1 MGFAKNETSLTL
13 SASNVMESEK
23 SFIPPD
29 IPWPYFAVVVFMG
42 VVSAFDIGVPTS
54 VLLVLSA
61 GVFFSL
67 LQKSL
72 TSPVYGLLG
81 LVAFIPYSKAIAGNL
96 GGMIPGMNYTTV
108 LTVITLIG
116 FFSTSSRLTKYP
128 VLPLESNFR
137 NLVLFFCLIGG
148 FSIIHTDIVNSS
160 FSIGS
165 TLVSYKRW
173 LDPILVFFLCSFLVQ
188 EEEDAKKILYMMAFT
203 LMVIGFGTYWQR
215 HELDEHSSYVRFIGI
230 AGQSN
235 TMGAFYANYSF
246 VMIGFL
252 VMKKV
257 KKLHKGVILL
267 GLIGCLL
274 GLFATQS
281 RGDALGFV
289 AGMLLFFFFRNK
301 LQFLTFIAVIIFVA
315 FNPHFLP
322 GGLKQRVE
330 RTIQQQSNDG
340 FAVKKQLD
348 ASARTRL
355 ALWKGAV
362 RMIADNPIM
371 GVGYKMFQTFI
382 YGYVDHN
389 EETAGLELKG
399 RDGHNAYLMIGA
411 EMGLPALFVFL
422 TILGFMFRIAWKS
435 YRASPDLYWKTVSV
449 CVLCSVGSLAVTN
462 MFGSRVFSLIL
473 TGYLWALVAI
483 LLKMPRW
490 AKERSLKK
498 DIHETEKPKIC
509 TPSFQNFSKF

>member
-1 MGFAKNETSLTL
+1 MGFAKNNTL
-13 SASNVMESEK
+13 FALSSHNVREK
-23 SFIPPD
+23 ENSFNAPD
-29 IPWPYFAVVVFMG
+29 IPWAYFAIVVFMG
-42 VVSAFDIGVPTS
+42 VVAAFDVGVPTI

-61 GVFFSL
+61 AVFFSL

-72 TSPVYGLLG
+72 THPVYGLLG
-81 LVAFIPYSKAIAGNL
+81 LIAFIPYSKTIAGNL
-96 GGMIPGMNYTTV
+96 GGMIPGLNYTTV
-108 LTVITLIG
+108 LTLITLIG
-116 FFSTSSRLTKYP
+116 FFSNSSRLAKYP
-128 VLPLESNFR
+128 VLPLESTFR
-137 NLVLFFCLIGG
+137 NLVLLFCLIGG
-148 FSIIHTDIVNSS
+148 FSIIHTDIVNAA

-203 LMVIGFGTYWQR
+203 LIVVGFGTYWQR

-252 VMKKV
+252 VMKGIKR
-257 KKLHKGVILL
+257 LRKGVILL
-267 GLIGCLL
+267 GLIGFLL

-289 AGMLLFFFFRNK
+289 AGMLLFLFFRNK
-301 LQFLTFIAVIIFVA
+301 LQFLAFFAAIIFVA
-315 FNPHFLP
+315 LNPHFLP

-330 RTIQQQSNDG
+330 RTIQQRSDDG

-371 GVGYKMFQTFI
+371 GVGYKMFQTYIF
-382 YGYVDHN
+382 GYVDHN
-389 EETAGLELKG
+389 EKTAGLELKG

-411 EMGLPALFVFL
+411 EMGLPALFLFL
-422 TILGFMFRIAWKS
+422 IILGNMFRIAWKS
-435 YRASPDLYWKTVSV
+435 YQASPDLYWKIVSL
-449 CVLCSVGSLAVTN
+449 CAMCSVGSLTVTN

-473 TGYLWALVAI
+473 TGYLWAMMAI

-490 AKERSLKK
+490 AHERSLNKETV
-498 DIHETEKPKIC
+498 ETEVPRIRVQ
-509 TPSFQNFSKF
+509 SFQNFSKN